1 MKAFLD
7 DIKDYGYVNHIA
19 SFLLTIF
26 FIFVSKKLELELGIF
41 AIIYWYVAS
50 LLVGHFAVH
59 NVNKWH
65 DKKWKYKK
73 VKNDTYGA
81 IPFAGAVNLITYG
94 IPILIFN
101 YFFNIL

>member
-50 LLVGHFAVH
+50 LLIGHFAVH
-59 NVNKWH
+59 I
-65 DKKWKYKK
+65 
-73 VKNDTYGA
+73 A
-81 IPFAGAVNLITYG
+81 
-94 IPILIFN
+94 
-101 YFFNIL
+101 

>member
-81 IPFAGAVNLITYG
+81 IPLAGAVNLITYG